1 MVHGRLYIHSTPYP
15 HYVSHASQFTL
26 HSSPPHHVH
35 SSVVLG
41 CFGSTGFAFLTA
53 CRPERLIQHHLG
65 LTHKNAKILFL
76 GLDNAGKTVSTWPYP
91 STDPNY
97 SFQDLVAHAQKRQAG
112 HSAAHTPSQYVF
124 YLRRSPCH
132 VTKRQQHRRSW
143 PLATLNSQLMIW
155 VDIRKV
161 YGIRT
166 SSSLQFNPHRH
177 LSSSPVA

>member
-1 MVHGRLYIHSTPYP
+1 MVRGRLHTRL
-15 HYVSHASQFTL
+15 HTHHVSHASQFTL
-26 HSSPPHHVH
+26 HSSPPTHHVH

-91 STDPNY
+91 STDANY

-112 HSAAHTPSQYVF
+112 HSAAHTPS
-124 YLRRSPCH
+124 
-132 VTKRQQHRRSW
+132 
-143 PLATLNSQLMIW
+143 
-155 VDIRKV
+155 
-161 YGIRT
+161 
-166 SSSLQFNPHRH
+166 
-177 LSSSPVA
+177 